1 MGMQRQGGV
10 EPGLLSK
17 PFVFSELV
25 DYQKGSIVSRT
36 VIDKSEGT
44 ITVFAF
50 DQGQNLS
57 EHTAPFDA
65 LIQVVEGTGV
75 ITIDGQEHTVAAGQA
90 IIMPADIPH
99 AVSAEER
106 FKMVLTM
113 IRAKG

>member
-1 MGMQRQGGV
+1 MGMQREDGV
-10 EPGLLSK
+10 DAGLLSK

-25 DYQKGSIVSRT
+25 DYQEGSIVSRT

-50 DQGQNLS
+50 DEGQSLS

-65 LIQVVEGTGV
+65 LIQVVEGTGT
-75 ITIDGQEHTVAAGQA
+75 ITIDGHDHTVDSGSS
-90 IIMPADIPH
+90 IIMPANIPH
-99 AVSAEER
+99 AVSAGMR

-113 IRAKG
+113 IRAK